1 MPEWWGNPAQSI
13 ATRAEGAAR
22 CGYGVNTAAR
32 SVYFLTISWDKVCC
46 VLQSSAFPC
55 PRLEEFRPPQI
66 LVFFDI
72 KKTPFPCVFLTW
84 VPSKN
89 SYHSFFFSSV
99 LSMLLLSHPDEK
111 TWELCQLNRLGIK
124 LENLFLLFICLYLFL
139 ISEQLRTSHLST
151 LNVSSVLHFLW
162 V

>member
-1 MPEWWGNPAQSI
+1 MSSRVQLFPVHGWKSLGLPKYLFSI
-13 ATRAEGAAR
+13 
-22 CGYGVNTAAR
+22 
-32 SVYFLTISWDKVCC
+32 
-46 VLQSSAFPC
+46 
-55 PRLEEFRPPQI
+55 
-66 LVFFDI
+66 DI

-111 TWELCQLNRLGIK
+111 IWELCQLNRLGIK
-124 LENLFLLFICLYLFL
+124 LANLLSLFICLYSFL

-151 LNVSSVLHFLW
+151 PNVSSCCCPFSGFKTREKTEIHHN
-162 V
+162 